1 MVAPPPQKLEW
12 LVWTGLGLAMGLV
25 LGAFV
30 HSRLGQPATPS
41 LSPLPVLGTVTG
53 FALTNQ
59 FGLTVTAGDL
69 RGRPW
74 IGDIIFTR
82 CPGPCVRMTRNLAE
96 LQTRLAPTDGTRF
109 VTLTADPAFDTPEVL
124 RRYAERFGAN
134 SNRWDFLTGPQV
146 QLYDLATRQLLLAVA
161 ENPDPTNAPPDEL
174 FIHSSRLVL
183 VDAQG
188 RVRASYDGEAPE
200 AQARLLADLQRLTAE
215 PLSPSYP

>member
-1 MVAPPPQKLEW
+1 MDNPPPQKLEW
-12 LVWTGLGLAMGLV
+12 LVWTSLGLTIGLV
-25 LGAFV
+25 LGAFL
-30 HSRLGQPATPS
+30 HSRLGMPAGSPAP
-41 LSPLPVLGTVTG
+41 PLPVLASVTG
-53 FALTNQ
+53 FTLTNQ
-59 FGLTVTAGDL
+59 FGETVTAADL
-69 RGRPW
+69 RGHPW

-96 LQTRLAPTDGTRF
+96 LQTRLAPTDGARF

-124 RRYAERFGAN
+124 RRYADRFGAD

-146 QLYDLATRQLLLAVA
+146 KLYELATQQLLLAVA

-183 VDAQG
+183 VDSSG

-200 AQARLLADLQRLTAE
+200 AQAQVLADLRRLAAE
-215 PLSPSYP
+215 FPTSPRP